1 MGLSMELGIPVFVVV
16 QANRSGVVEK
26 DSEDMPELES
36 IRDSDGISHNASIV
50 LSIRQ
55 TADGTLILQVK
66 KQRNGRVGEKIQ
78 YQWSPNVGEFI
89 PVSGGNMEIKR
100 DRKKIVEKEDV
111 F

>member
-1 MGLSMELGIPVFVVV
+1 
-16 QANRSGVVEK
+16 
-26 DSEDMPELES
+26 MPELES
-36 IRDSDGISHNASIV
+36 IRDSDGIGHNASIV

-89 PVSGGNMEIKR
+89 PLSGGSMEIKR